1 MEENKDFMNES
12 MKIVNSLV
20 DEVFKIDSNDEQEKQ
35 VLGAYLFGMIN
46 GLGQEMNIYPAE
58 VQSAM
63 IQILGGKMA
72 YSLEIAVQFSQ
83 FLINSTDRTF
93 HPTMFAIIH
102 RGLEGYYMY
111 KDGKNNELT
120 QDFQGIIEAVKEES

>member
-1 MEENKDFMNES
+1 MGKNQGFMDRSIEIA
-12 MKIVNSLV
+12 KSLV
-20 DEVFKIDSNDEQEKQ
+20 EVFKNDIDDEQERQ

-46 GLGQEMNIYPAE
+46 GLAQEMNINPVE

-63 IQILGGKMA
+63 IQTLNEKLH
-72 YSLEIAVQFSQ
+72 YSLETAVQFSQ
-83 FLINSTDRTF
+83 FLIDSTDRSF

-111 KDGKNNELT
+111 KGGNSNELAR
-120 QDFQGIIEAVKEES
+120 DFRVIIETVKKES